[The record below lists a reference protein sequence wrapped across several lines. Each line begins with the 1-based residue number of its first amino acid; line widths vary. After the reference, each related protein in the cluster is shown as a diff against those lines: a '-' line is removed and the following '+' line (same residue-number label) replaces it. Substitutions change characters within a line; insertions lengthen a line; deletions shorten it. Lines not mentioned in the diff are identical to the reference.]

1 MKNWLIFISVFT
13 VSLSLVITILVLWRA
28 ETPFRSIEEQAEQLA
43 LDAKALAIVSESYTY
58 NGKNSYV
65 TVFGVDEYG
74 NEKAVF
80 VPMNLEE
87 DSIQEVFLKDGLT
100 EKEALSVFKKEG
112 NVQKILH
119 MKLGYEEPVPF
130 GKLRTINDIR
140 QLNYVYIMFEDGEW
154 WKRILELIRGED
166 SI

>member
-58 NGKNSYV
+58 NGKHSYV

-74 NEKAVF
+74 DQKAVF
-80 VPMNLEE
+80 VPTNLEE
-87 DSIQEVFLKDGLT
+87 DSIQDVFLKDGVT

-119 MKLGYEEPVPF
+119 MKLGYEEPGAVWEVSY
-130 GKLRTINDIR
+130 LNDKDK
-140 QLNYVYIMFEDGEW
+140 LNYVYIMFEDGEW
-154 WKRILELIRGED
+154 WKRITNL
-166 SI
+166 

>member
-74 NEKAVF
+74 DQKAVF
-80 VPMNLEE
+80 VPTNLEE
-87 DSIQEVFLKDGLT
+87 DSIQDVFLKDGLT

-119 MKLGYEEPVPF
+119 MKLGYEEPGAVWEVSY
-130 GKLRTINDIR
+130 LNDKDK
-140 QLNYVYIMFEDGEW
+140 LNYVYIMFEDGEW
-154 WKRILELIRGED
+154 WKRITNL
-166 SI
+166 